1 MHCDNLELYPPPCS
15 CSDIF
20 KVGSSP
26 IFVSLETSLFG
37 LEKIC
42 CCSGLPRWVFCTL
55 SKAVFYFFF
64 GSKFGEHGE
73 VPWVD

>member
-1 MHCDNLELYPPPCS
+1 MHCDNLELYPSPCS

-37 LEKIC
+37 LEKTC
-42 CCSGLPRWVFCTL
+42 CCSG
-55 SKAVFYFFF
+55 SKV
-64 GSKFGEHGE
+64 GILHSE
-73 VPWVD
+73 